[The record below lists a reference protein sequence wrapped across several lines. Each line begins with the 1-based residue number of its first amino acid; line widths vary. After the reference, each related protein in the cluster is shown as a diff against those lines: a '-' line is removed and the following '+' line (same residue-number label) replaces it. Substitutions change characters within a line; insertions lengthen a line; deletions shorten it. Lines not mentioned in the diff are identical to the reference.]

1 MRVCVALEERYEGTP
16 DGQVWTALPHNYAF
30 WQRYLDVFDQVQVI
44 ARVLPV
50 AAPGP
55 GARLASGPGVS
66 FAPLPYYVGPW
77 QYLPVAAQ
85 VRRAVAT
92 ALGPADAAILRVGSN
107 VGSWV
112 AAELHRR
119 RRPYAVEVVQDPF
132 DAYAPGAC
140 RTPLRPLFRVLLT
153 MRLREQ
159 CRRACASAYVTAA
172 ALQRRYPAGA
182 GAFQTSYSS
191 VELPEA
197 ALASSP
203 RLPRPGQQRFTI
215 GCVGM
220 MHQLY
225 KAQDVLIDALADC
238 VGAGLDLRLVLVGDG
253 RYRPELE
260 ARAARLGL
268 ARRVEFIGQ
277 LAAGEAV
284 RATLDSF
291 DLFVL
296 PSRHEGLPR
305 AVIEAMARGLPC
317 LGSTVGGFPELLE
330 PEDLVAPDDAAGLAR
345 AIRAALGSPAR
356 LSAMATRNLAR
367 AGDYRAERLRER
379 RRQFYAYVRGCA
391 AAAQRSGPRGAAGGR

>member
-1 MRVCVALEERYEGTP
+1 MRVCIALEERYEGTP

-50 AAPGP
+50 TTPGP
-55 GARLASGPGVS
+55 NARQASGPGVS
-66 FAPLPYYVGPW
+66 FADLPYYVGPW
-77 QYLPVAAQ
+77 QYLRVASQVRHAVAA
-85 VRRAVAT
+85 
-92 ALGPADAAILRVGSN
+92 ALHPADAAILRVGSN
-107 VGSWV
+107 VGNWV
-112 AAELHRR
+112 ADELRR
-119 RRPYAVEVVQDPF
+119 RNQPYAVEVVQDPF
-132 DAYAPGAC
+132 DAYAPGTC
-140 RTPLRPLFRVLLT
+140 RTPLRPLFRLLLT

-159 CRRACASAYVTAA
+159 CRQACATAYVTAA
-172 ALQRRYPAGA
+172 ALQRRYPASA
-182 GAFQTSYSS
+182 GAFQTNYSS

-197 ALASSP
+197 ALAPSP
-203 RLPRPGQQRFTI
+203 RLPQPGQRSFTI

-238 VGAGLDLRLVLVGDG
+238 VGAGLDLHLALVGDG

-260 ARAARLGL
+260 AQAARLGL
-268 ARRVEFIGQ
+268 GRRVKFIGQ

-284 RATLDSF
+284 RAMLDSL

-305 AVIEAMARGLPC
+305 ALIEAMARGLPC
-317 LGSTVGGFPELLE
+317 LGSTVGGFAELLD
-330 PEDLVAPDDAAGLAR
+330 PADLVVPGDAAALAG
-345 AIRAALGSPAR
+345 AIRATLANPAR
-356 LSAMATRNLAR
+356 LSAMATRNLER

-391 AAAQRSGPRGAAGGR
+391 GAAQRVSEGPRR